1 MLTYTLSDARN
12 RHGEVFDRAIAEPV
26 LLTKNARASHVVLS
40 AALFE
45 QMTARLRDLEDQA
58 LGAAA
63 EQARA
68 GGEMAGSDAFV
79 AAMTQMAEN
88 A

>member
-1 MLTYTLSDARN
+1 MVTFTLSDARN

-40 AALFE
+40 AVLFE
-45 QMTARLRDLEDQA
+45 QMVARLQELEDRRWA
-58 LGAAA
+58 SDA
-63 EQARA
+63 ELARSESPRV
-68 GGEMAGSDAFV
+68 GGEAFE
-79 AAMTQMAEN
+79 AALKRLAEN